1 MHFAHDRGSV
11 AKFQT
16 NCGIVGALCAFLFI
30 QRRGAARCRGVT
42 ERVFSQAL
50 VGNRANVRRGQSLW
64 RAQADAEFAIIGPMP
79 EKNDCQDGW
88 CASGPAPFANTPP
101 MGLAPEL
108 QDQHE
113 VLPEWEKLAPD
124 LHEDAYAMADALWW
138 SRKLGASQAL
148 GADVAPLLRGPDDAR
163 AVQRALAQTYGWWPA
178 DRAPRYWKSGGPS
191 RTQPLVHA
199 PLPEPGVLTSLAE
212 APAPSP
218 VFQLRGA
225 EAEIAL
231 RIGCDLTA
239 EQVAALDAASALA
252 LVDGWCVAL
261 EWVDV
266 RWRDGLKAPA
276 LAQLADGQCHGGLL
290 LGDWQPMAAL
300 QGKDWSAQTCTVTV
314 NDAVP
319 QTFTGTHSLGD
330 PAWLLVD
337 WLQHVAR
344 EYGSV
349 PAGTVVTTG
358 TWCGCMQ
365 LQAGDRFHAE
375 FAGLGALAWQF

>member
-1 MHFAHDRGSV
+1 VH
-11 AKFQT
+11 
-16 NCGIVGALCAFLFI
+16 ALTAP
-30 QRRGAARCRGVT
+30 RVTATAA
-42 ERVFSQAL
+42 
-50 VGNRANVRRGQSLW
+50 QSL
-64 RAQADAEFAIIGPMP
+64 RTAQAGAEFAIIGTMP

-101 MGLAPEL
+101 IGLAPAL
-108 QDQHE
+108 QDQHD
-113 VLPEWEKLAPD
+113 VLPDWSKQAPN

-178 DRAPRYWKSGGPS
+178 DRAPRYWKSGGPG
-191 RTQPLVHA
+191 RAQPLVHA
-199 PLPEPGVLTSLAE
+199 PLPEPGVLSGLAE
-212 APAPSP
+212 APPPSP

-231 RIGCDLTA
+231 RIGSAVSA
-239 EQVAALDAASALA
+239 EQAAALDHAAALA
-252 LVDGWCVAL
+252 LVDAWCVAL

-290 LGDWQPMAAL
+290 LGDWQGMDAL
-300 QGKDWSAQTCTVTV
+300 QGRDWSAQTCAVTL
-314 NDAVP
+314 NGGAP
-319 QTFTGTHSLGD
+319 QVFIGTHSLGD
-330 PAWLLVD
+330 PAWLLRD
-337 WLQHVAR
+337 WLQHVAQA
-344 EYGSV
+344 YGSV